1 MGKQQSNRPT
11 NVIRVSAGIQAALW
25 ESTVEQDGRQV
36 VQYSVKVTRSY
47 RDKTTGEWKT
57 TDYFR
62 VNDLPRL
69 IVAAQK
75 AFEFCVLKGDEDD
88 KDDNAVG

>member
-1 MGKQQSNRPT
+1 M
-11 NVIRVSAGIQAALW
+11 
-25 ESTVEQDGRQV
+25 

-62 VNDLPRL
+62 VNDLPRSIL
-69 IVAAQK
+69 ASQK
-75 AFEFCVLKGDEDD
+75 AFEFCVLKRDEKD
-88 KDDNAVG
+88 KDDNAAE